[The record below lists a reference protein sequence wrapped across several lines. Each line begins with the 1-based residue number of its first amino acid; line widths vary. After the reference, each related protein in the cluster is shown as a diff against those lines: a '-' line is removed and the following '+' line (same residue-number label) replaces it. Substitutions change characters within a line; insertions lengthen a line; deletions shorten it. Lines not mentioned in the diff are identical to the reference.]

1 MDRPQPRG
9 TRIAAGRHALRI
21 ALAATLSFTIAELAD
36 WEFSFL
42 APMLAVQ
49 FLAASRNPPGLTQGA
64 AVPLVILIATAMAL
78 GISTVTALT
87 PVVLLLLVS
96 LVICLSFYGQRRG
109 APNALMLLV
118 QIAFCCIPVIHTIS
132 FDLAWLFMTA
142 LIQGSSAA
150 IVTVWVVYWLIPAP
164 SAGDGDAAPPPGQ
177 PGHEAA
183 LAARIALSDT
193 LILIPVLIAFIMR
206 GDINNIIILMI
217 TLNLLRAVEPAQ
229 SGRIASA
236 IILGNVVGGAIGVLA
251 YQFVVLG
258 GNLVF
263 FILIVLAAGLWF
275 GERITGSG
283 AKAPVFAIAFATFL
297 LILGLGI
304 SPIPSGSEELFATR
318 ILKILVASA
327 YAIGALSLVAHLR
340 RFKGP
345 ASPATE

>member
-1 MDRPQPRG
+1 MDRPQPRE

-21 ALAATLSFTIAELAD
+21 ALAATLAFTIAELAD

-42 APMLAVQ
+42 APMLAIQ
-49 FLAASRNPPGLTQGA
+49 FLAAAQKAPGLAQGA
-64 AVPLVILIATAMAL
+64 AIPLVILIATAAAL
-78 GISTVTALT
+78 GISTLTALT

-96 LVICLSFYGQRRG
+96 LAICLSFYGQRRG
-109 APNALMLLV
+109 APNALMLLI

-142 LIQGSSAA
+142 LIQGSIAA
-150 IVTVWVVYWLIPAP
+150 IVTVWAVYWLIPAP
-164 SAGDGDAAPPPGQ
+164 SAGDGDATPPPGP
-177 PGHEAA
+177 PGHEPA

-193 LILIPVLIAFIMR
+193 LILIPVLVAFIMR
-206 GDINNIIILMI
+206 GDIDNIIILMI
-217 TLNLLRAVEPAQ
+217 TLNLLRAVEPEQ
-229 SGRIASA
+229 SSRIASA
-236 IILGNVVGGAIGVLA
+236 IILGNVVGGALGVLA

-318 ILKILVASA
+318 ILKILLASA

-340 RFKGP
+340 RVKDP